1 MSTENDS
8 DLAGQASRLSEE
20 ITRFSDEID
29 RLSRRLGVEQ
39 SKINKAVRFNRWLT
53 AGVLVLI
60 AAVGWNT
67 YRVNVVQE
75 RTSAEVLCP
84 LYELFLESYHPD
96 RQPPERLAEYEQT
109 FNVIRK
115 SYDVLG
121 CDG

>member
-1 MSTENDS
+1 MSTESES

-39 SKINKAVRFNRWLT
+39 VKISKAVKFNRWMMVLI
-53 AGVLVLI
+53 LVLTV
-60 AAVGWNT
+60 AVGWNT

-84 LYELFLESYHPD
+84 LYELFLGSYHPD

-121 CDG
+121 CR